1 VIAAVWRGQTPQ
13 LLESPFAISTLI
25 AMAVLIF
32 IMMKFPLSNAGS
44 PDEPAQPSEARQYP
58 SKRRIWTAGC
68 PIVARFLRK
77 VGFHPS
83 TRQVHRRSRVRSS
96 QA

>member
-44 PDEPAQPSEARQYP
+44 PDEPAPP
-58 SKRRIWTAGC
+58 TA
-68 PIVARFLRK
+68 IM
-77 VGFHPS
+77 
-83 TRQVHRRSRVRSS
+83 
-96 QA
+96 